1 MLLPHVK
8 LHQRSA
14 DPAFR
19 RVYLQNAVFVRHAD
33 KIHHVGM
40 CQALCQ
46 LAAHFALRQDNTVRT
61 DALEHLGMHSAS
73 RFGND
78 VLRAQILE
86 HDCDEDARLHI
97 RTYRN
102 NTAVEVAHADGPQHG
117 FVLRVALHD
126 LRHIIRDA
134 LHALGVLVDGKN
146 LLTKLGQLL
155 RNGGT
160 ESAHADHQKGF
171 HICLSF
177 G

>member
-1 MLLPHVK
+1 MRMLASISVPTATIQQSK
-8 LHQRSA
+8 L
-14 DPAFR
+14 
-19 RVYLQNAVFVRHAD
+19 
-33 KIHHVGM
+33 
-40 CQALCQ
+40 
-46 LAAHFALRQDNTVRT
+46 RT
-61 DALEHLGMHSAS
+61 PM
-73 RFGND
+73 
-78 VLRAQILE
+78 
-86 HDCDEDARLHI
+86 
-97 RTYRN
+97 
-102 NTAVEVAHADGPQHG
+102 GPQHG

-134 LHALGVLVDGKN
+134 LHALDVLVDGKN

>member
-1 MLLPHVK
+1 MRML
-8 LHQRSA
+8 
-14 DPAFR
+14 
-19 RVYLQNAVFVRHAD
+19 
-33 KIHHVGM
+33 
-40 CQALCQ
+40 
-46 LAAHFALRQDNTVRT
+46 
-61 DALEHLGMHSAS
+61 AS
-73 RFGND
+73 IS
-78 VLRAQILE
+78 VP
-86 HDCDEDARLHI
+86 
-97 RTYRN
+97 
-102 NTAVEVAHADGPQHG
+102 TATIQQSK
-117 FVLRVALHD
+117 LRVALHD

>member
-1 MLLPHVK
+1 
-8 LHQRSA
+8 
-14 DPAFR
+14 
-19 RVYLQNAVFVRHAD
+19 
-33 KIHHVGM
+33 
-40 CQALCQ
+40 
-46 LAAHFALRQDNTVRT
+46 
-61 DALEHLGMHSAS
+61 MHSAS

-102 NTAVEVAHADGPQHG
+102 DTAVEVAHADGPQHG

-134 LHALGVLVDGKN
+134 LHALDVLVDGKN
-146 LLTKLGQLL
+146 LLTKLG
-155 RNGGT
+155 
-160 ESAHADHQKGF
+160 SAPAQRQVPNRPMPITKKGF